1 MQDFA
6 LDYRTSPLTNDAGC
20 RLMEKAKVC
29 ISRNFSVLTIV
40 SDMAIKPNEG
50 LLNDPLG
57 SHNPQSLLL
66 PSTQFDTQTIST
78 RERLSP
84 TNNTSAESIDCENCC
99 QPCGDLCSRVIRS
112 VRSGCSRV
120 EQDLDP
126 WNILVHL
133 FPVFQWLP
141 RYQWASDFVYDLT
154 AGITVAVMQIPQ
166 GMRELNH
173 DRKSKGCNVILQYVH
188 L

>member
-1 MQDFA
+1 MGDFA
-6 LDYRTSPLTNDAGC
+6 YISHNNFLSRIWRLSLTRDYRTILSGVIILILT
-20 RLMEKAKVC
+20 
-29 ISRNFSVLTIV
+29 
-40 SDMAIKPNEG
+40 
-50 LLNDPLG
+50 
-57 SHNPQSLLL
+57 LL

-126 WNILVHL
+126 WNVLVHL

-166 GMRELNH
+166 GMSSCVEAYLRENIPC
-173 DRKSKGCNVILQYVH
+173 SM
-188 L
+188 